1 MKYLLNSIIL
11 FIISMSLL
19 ACDNKDK
26 AVPPVQ
32 EEVYD
37 FRNEKYQDF
46 YSRFMRKVE
55 RVDSGS
61 IVNNTFQRT
70 FDKKFIESHLGAKD
84 APKEIVFKLIV
95 ERVDEKHIL
104 QAGGREIFHNL
115 DEIKHRYNYLNKQG
129 HREFSYQLCLSVD
142 EEIGLDCLKD
152 LRYRGFEYFYFANG
166 QLKDEHIY
174 QFLSFLC
181 DVINNQ
187 KICELSVVP
196 SKTHNI
202 RVTIYFGKPQEF
214 FYIMP
219 YVEKY
224 FYQMTGEHL
233 WQTSLKEN

>member
-1 MKYLLNSIIL
+1 
-11 FIISMSLL
+11 
-19 ACDNKDK
+19 
-26 AVPPVQ
+26 
-32 EEVYD
+32 
-37 FRNEKYQDF
+37 
-46 YSRFMRKVE
+46 MRKVE

-115 DEIKHRYNYLNKQG
+115 DEIKHSIIIIWRNKG
-129 HREFSYQLCLSVD
+129 YREFSYQLCLSVD

-152 LRYRGFEYFYFANG
+152 LRYREFEYFYFANG

-214 FYIMP
+214 FLYYAVCRKIFLPNDRRTYMANFTQS
-219 YVEKY
+219 EIN
-224 FYQMTGEHL
+224 FIL
-233 WQTSLKEN
+233 DSLKILKEEWILTQIPA